1 MHPSSSFYNK
11 KISFKKKVISDV
23 TLETTFS
30 LNQFFKEKRRNKR
43 EMRGAFLTFLRA
55 G

>member
-1 MHPSSSFYNK
+1 MHHSSSLYNK
-11 KISFKKKVISDV
+11 KINFKKKVVSDV

-30 LNQFFKEKRRNKR
+30 LNQFFEEKRRNKR
-43 EMRGAFLTFLRA
+43 KIRGAFLTFIHA